1 MTIRELYSD
10 YLPVDDIF
18 TEEPEKVR
26 KVKYII
32 FNKLTEPNRRIILL
46 YAELQSIRKVAQKLG
61 ISAASAWLRI
71 TEIKNEIKNLM

>member
-1 MTIRELYSD
+1 MNIKQLYQD

>member
-1 MTIRELYSD
+1 MKITELYQD
-10 YLPVDDIF
+10 YLPVDDVF

-32 FNKLTEPNRRIILL
+32 FNKLTEPNRRIIIL

-61 ISAASAWLRI
+61 ISAASAWLKI
-71 TEIKNEIKNLM
+71 TEIKNEIKSYL